1 MRMRPV
7 PYVAAAILGVAASV
21 AVGCGSTNRH
31 LIPSGA
37 SGALQNDFQRVANAV
52 DAGHCQAAARAV
64 QDAYND
70 YANLPTTVDP
80 RLHRRLKDGI
90 DNLARRAPVQCTQA
104 QTNTQTQTVTTE
116 TTTTPTQTTP
126 PPTTTTQTQT
136 TTTPT
141 TTTTGTTTT
150 PPPTTT
156 TNNGGT
162 GAGGTG
168 AGGTTTP
175 GAGG

>member
-1 MRMRPV
+1 MRPV

-21 AVGCGSTNRH
+21 AVGCGTTNRH

-52 DAGHCQAAARAV
+52 DAGHCQAAAQAV

-80 RLHRRLKDGI
+80 RLRRRLKDGI
-90 DNLARRAPVQCTQA
+90 DNLARRAPAQCTQA
-104 QTNTQTQTVTTE
+104 QTQPQTVTTE
-116 TTTTPTQTTP
+116 TTTTQTETTP

-141 TTTTGTTTT
+141 TTTGTTTT

-156 TNNGGT
+156 TNNGGA
-162 GAGGTG
+162 GAGDGGG
-168 AGGTTTP
+168 AGAGVTTTTP
-175 GAGG
+175 GGG